1 MLDRK
6 DTRLKFL
13 GEKRKGELKYKNLV
27 EIWKD
32 NSDEERELFIS
43 FMLNAELCFETTKK
57 TQQNYT
63 ALKDR
68 IFRVPQLLRADK
80 PFCIEDFANEKEL
93 TEQKQISYKFLPTV
107 FMYRFIIR
115 AKDLADIEDIWQSGI
130 YLHYEGQYAIVE
142 ANYETQQIVIRYNQ
156 AAKKDLLRVIE
167 EEFEKINDNVPIKV
181 EKGEVDF
188 FTKWIKG
195 FDRINVQKLKQD
207 KNMKTIKIFLA
218 SSAELKEDRDA
229 LRLFLSVENDRL
241 VEKGIYFK
249 LVQWEYFLD
258 AVSDTRMQ
266 NEYNKALEECD
277 IVLSLFFTRAG
288 KYTQEEFE
296 KALAKF
302 KETGKP
308 RIYTYFKDPPVNMGD
323 IDEKAFNSLSK
334 FKKRLAKLGHFHT
347 KYTNIDDLKV
357 QFKRQLEIY
366 LDEM

>member
-1 MLDRK
+1 MLK
-6 DTRLKFL
+6 
-13 GEKRKGELKYKNLV
+13 
-27 EIWKD
+27 
-32 NSDEERELFIS
+32 
-43 FMLNAELCFETTKK
+43 
-57 TQQNYT
+57 
-63 ALKDR
+63 
-68 IFRVPQLLRADK
+68 
-80 PFCIEDFANEKEL
+80 
-93 TEQKQISYKFLPTV
+93 
-107 FMYRFIIR
+107 
-115 AKDLADIEDIWQSGI
+115 
-130 YLHYEGQYAIVE
+130 
-142 ANYETQQIVIRYNQ
+142 
-156 AAKKDLLRVIE
+156 
-167 EEFEKINDNVPIKV
+167 
-181 EKGEVDF
+181 
-188 FTKWIKG
+188 KG
-195 FDRINVQKLKQD
+195 FDRINVQKPKQD
-207 KNMKTIKIFLA
+207 KKMKTIKIFLA

-241 VEKGIYFK
+241 VEKNIYFK

-347 KYTNIDDLKV
+347 KYTNIDYLKV